1 MHMKDLQGKTVV
13 VTGAARGL
21 GAAFALAFADAGCD
35 LVLCGRRLADLED
48 MADIITKRGGTRPL
62 VVVLDLAN
70 SDSVSRA
77 VTDISER
84 TSKVD
89 ILINNG
95 AMWLESSDT
104 PYAADAVLTTINAAI
119 SGTFLF
125 TQGLLPRLESSDRPD
140 VVTIGSISGLPN
152 AALQSVSVPFYAAK
166 RGQTALA
173 DGFRQSF
180 AGTKIRSI
188 AVHPPYLDDISPDQD
203 DWQQAAER
211 QKGERGTSRDVVEAV
226 LFAVTRPRHVTL
238 NITID
243 TDDGGLFPA

>member
-1 MHMKDLQGKTVV
+1 MQNLQGKTVV

-35 LVLCGRRLADLED
+35 LVLCGRRLVDLEE
-48 MADIITKRGGTRPL
+48 MADIITKRGGTRPFL
-62 VVVLDLAN
+62 TVLDLA
-70 SDSVSRA
+70 DTTSVNRAIIEISQHTSR
-77 VTDISER
+77 
-84 TSKVD
+84 VD

-95 AMWLESSDT
+95 AMWLEASDS
-104 PYAADAVLTTINAAI
+104 PYPAEAVLTTINAAI
-119 SGTFLF
+119 TGTFLF
-125 TQGLLPRLESSDRPD
+125 TQGLHPHLQASDRPD

-188 AVHPPYLDDISPDQD
+188 AVHPPYLDDARPGQD
-203 DWQQAAER
+203 NWEQVAER
-211 QKGERGTSRDVVEAV
+211 KKGERGTSRDVVEAV

-243 TDDGGLFPA
+243 ADDGGLFPA

>member
-1 MHMKDLQGKTVV
+1 MVDLHGKTVV
-13 VTGAARGL
+13 ITGAARGL

-35 LVLCGRRLADLED
+35 LVLCGRRLTDLED
-48 MADIITKRGGTRPL
+48 IGEIIAQRSGTRPL
-62 VVVLDLAN
+62 LTVLDLA
-70 SDSVSRA
+70 DTASVSNA
-77 VTDISER
+77 ITEISKHK
-84 TSKVD
+84 SHID

-104 PYAADAVLTTINAAI
+104 PYAAEVVLTAINSAVT
-119 SGTFLF
+119 GTFLF
-125 TQGLLPRLESSDRPD
+125 TQGLLPRLQASDRPD
-140 VVTIGSISGLPN
+140 VVTIGSVSGLPN
-152 AALQSVSVPFYAAK
+152 AAIQSVSVPFYAAK

-180 AGTKIRSI
+180 AGTRIRSI
-188 AVHPPYLDDISPDQD
+188 AVHPPYLDDARPDQD
-203 DWQQAAER
+203 NWLAAAER

-243 TDDGGLFPA
+243 ADDGGLFPA

>member
-1 MHMKDLQGKTVV
+1 MASLHGKTVV
-13 VTGAARGL
+13 ITGAARGL
-21 GAAFALAFADAGCD
+21 GAAFALAFADEGSE
-35 LVLCGRRLADLED
+35 LVLCGRRLADLEEI
-48 MADIITKRGGTRPL
+48 AAIIESRGRARPML
-62 VVVLDLAN
+62 TVLDLAN
-70 SDSVSRA
+70 TDSVNRA
-77 VTDISER
+77 VTEICDN
-84 TSKVD
+84 KPCVD

-95 AMWLESSDT
+95 AMWLEHSDK
-104 PYAADAVLTTINAAI
+104 PHPADAVLTTINAAVT
-119 SGTFLF
+119 GTYLF
-125 TQGLLPRLESSDRPD
+125 TQGLLPRLQLSDRPD

-180 AGTKIRSI
+180 TGTKIRSI

-203 DWQQAAER
+203 DWQRAAER
-211 QKGERGTSRDVVEAV
+211 QKGQRGTNRDVVEAV

-243 TDDGGLFPA
+243 ADDGGLYPA